1 MKLNELTRS
10 IPMWVSNEERS
21 LFESVKS
28 LRVLESFDER
38 ERVII
43 ESLIRKNLLI
53 KIESRDVIYVYPNV

>member
-10 IPMWVSNEERS
+10 IPIWVSNEERS
-21 LFESVKS
+21 LFESIKN
-28 LRVLESFDER
+28 LQVLESFDER